1 MHRHARSVQRCPFS
15 TRDPRLLRVFE
26 PDVLPN
32 ERQIIASY
40 TPPPQTTLTR
50 HLPTTHL
57 NPQIAHLIRARPLSV
72 SMGTAIRYLKYEIS
86 LVEMEMDLD
95 EVSPASEC

>member
-1 MHRHARSVQRCPFS
+1 LKLICRFHFS
-15 TRDPRLLRVFE
+15 
-26 PDVLPN
+26 
-32 ERQIIASY
+32 QIITSY

-86 LVEMEMDLD
+86 LIEMEMDLD
-95 EVSPASEC
+95 EVRLLPFSLPDETLY